1 MLVDTEKPMPVVAVG
16 TVYVLRLKTG
26 GFYVGKTSNLALR
39 VAQHVAEPCEWV
51 RANGGVD
58 VVVYPLTQKR
68 EDADLG
74 HWEMVETLCRGHVH
88 GFSRVRGWVLCSMR
102 LSSLDV
108 NLIKKMM
115 QTIFNEDLCY
125 RCGRAGHQARRCA
138 QKAAPWLADLEGTQ
152 STVKY
157 VNERERRFF
166 NLQPAFRVAKVRMWG
181 KGPPS
186 RYYRKV
192 DEGAGSVQVGVSLA
206 IA

>member
-1 MLVDTEKPMPVVAVG
+1 MLLDTEKPMPVVVVA

-26 GFYVGKTSNLALR
+26 NFYVGKTTNLALR
-39 VAQHVAEPCEWV
+39 VAWHSKEPCEWV

-58 VVVYPLTQKR
+58 AVVYPLTQKR
-68 EDADLG
+68 DDADLG

-88 GFSRVRGWVLCSMR
+88 GFSRVRGWVLCGVR
-102 LSSLDV
+102 LNSLDA

-125 RCGRAGHQARRCA
+125 RCGRAGHQARRCT

-157 VNERERRFF
+157 VNDQERKFF
-166 NLQPAFRVAKVRMWG
+166 NLQPAFRVAKVRVRG

-192 DEGAGSVQVGVSLA
+192 DGSAVEAGVSLTVA
-206 IA
+206 